1 MATVVDTDRP
11 RDLIGYGRRPPKV
24 KWPNGAKVAVNLV
37 INYEEGSE
45 HYERLGDRKTD
56 GLAELNWA
64 LPKEFRDYA
73 MEAVYEY
80 GSRAGVW
87 RLLNMFQEYG
97 IHMTFFACG
106 MALQKN
112 PEVGAA
118 IREFG
123 HEPCSHGYRWSEPWH
138 FKSREEEKE
147 QIDLAIQAIRETTGS
162 RPVGWYW
169 RYSSTPWTRDLLVE
183 DGGFLYD
190 SETYNDDLPYFTE
203 VLGKRHLVVPYSQTY
218 NDVKFIMAE
227 GAIGSPGQFADLLKR
242 GVDELHREGERG
254 YPKMMSVGLHSRW
267 TGQPARANAL
277 REFIE
282 HCLDKGDVWFARR
295 DEIAQ
300 WWIDHSDEW
309 ER

>member
-1 MATVVDTDRP
+1 MTTQEMDRP

-24 KWPNGAKVAVNLV
+24 VWPNGAKVAVNLV

-45 HYERLGDRKTD
+45 HYEHYGDRKTD

-64 LPKEFRDYA
+64 LSKEYRDFA

-87 RLLNMFQEYG
+87 RLLRMFDEYG
-97 IHMTFFACG
+97 IKITFFACG

-112 PEVGAA
+112 REVAAA
-118 IREFG
+118 IREYQ

-138 FKSREEEKE
+138 FTRDEEKE
-147 QIDLAIQAIRETTGS
+147 QIRLAVEAIEETTGS

-169 RYSSTPWTRDLLVE
+169 RYSSTPWTRELLVE
-183 DGGFLYD
+183 EGGFVYD
-190 SETYNDDLPYFTE
+190 SETYNDDLPYF
-203 VLGKRHLVVPYSQTY
+203 VDVKGKKHLVVPYSQTY
-218 NDVKFIMAE
+218 NDVRFVLSE
-227 GAIGSPGQFADLLKR
+227 GTYGAPADFAGYMKSAL
-242 GVDELHREGERG
+242 DELYREGERG
-254 YPKMMSVGLHSRW
+254 YPKMLSVGLHSRW
-267 TGQPARANAL
+267 TGQPGRAAAM
-277 REFIE
+277 RDFIE
-282 HCLDKGDVWFARR
+282 HAQAKGGVWFARR
-295 DEIAQ
+295 DEIAR

>member
-1 MATVVDTDRP
+1 MATLVDSTRP

-24 KWPNGAKVAVNLV
+24 AWPNGAKVAVNLV

-64 LPKEFRDYA
+64 LDRGHRDFA

-87 RLLNMFQEYG
+87 RLLRMFEEYG
-97 IHMTFFACG
+97 IRMTFFACG
-106 MALQKN
+106 AALQKN
-112 PEVGAA
+112 REVGAA
-118 IREFG
+118 IREYG

-138 FKSREEEKE
+138 FTRDEEKE
-147 QIDLAIQAIRETTGS
+147 QIRLAVEAIRDTTGS

-183 DGGFLYD
+183 EGGFIYD
-190 SETYNDDLPYFTE
+190 SETYNDDLPYFAE
-203 VLGKRHLVVPYSQTY
+203 VQGKRHLVVPYSQTY
-218 NDVKFIMAE
+218 NDVRFVLSE
-227 GAIGSPGQFADLLKR
+227 GSMGSPGEFADLLKR
-242 GVDELHREGERG
+242 AVDELHREGERG

-267 TGQPARANAL
+267 TGQPGRANAL

-282 HCLDKGDVWFARR
+282 HCLQTGDVWFARR
-295 DEIAQ
+295 DEIAR

>member
-1 MATVVDTDRP
+1 MASTAEVRP
-11 RDLIGYGRRPPKV
+11 RDLVGYGGHPPKV
-24 KWPNGAKVAVNLV
+24 VWPNNAKVAVNLV

-45 HYERLGDRKTD
+45 AYERLGDSHTD

-64 LPKEFRDYA
+64 YGKDHRDFS

-87 RLLNMFQEYG
+87 RLLNLFDEHN
-97 IHMTFFACG
+97 IKCTFFACG
-106 MALQKN
+106 MALELN
-112 PEVGAA
+112 PAVGAA
-118 IREFG
+118 IRERG
-123 HEPCSHGYRWSEPWH
+123 HEACSHGYRWSTPTD
-138 FKSREEEKE
+138 FKTREQEKE
-147 QIDLAIQAIRETTGS
+147 QIDLAIDAIRRTTGS

-183 DGGFLYD
+183 EGGFLYD
-190 SETYNDDLPYFTE
+190 SETYNDDLPYFAE
-203 VLGKRHLVVPYSQTY
+203 VRGKRHLVVPYSQTY
-218 NDVKFIMAE
+218 NDVKFVLAE
-227 GAIGSPGQFADLLKR
+227 GSVTPDSFSDMLCRA
-242 GVDELHREGERG
+242 VDELHREGERG

-267 TGQPARANAL
+267 TGQAGRTNAL

-282 HCLDKGDVWFARR
+282 HAVGKGGVWFARR
-295 DEIAQ
+295 DEIAR

>member
-1 MATVVDTDRP
+1 MATMLDSTRP

-24 KWPNGAKVAVNLV
+24 VWPNGAKVAVNLV

-64 LPKEFRDYA
+64 LSKEYRDFS

-87 RLLNMFQEYG
+87 RLLRMFEEYG
-97 IHMTFFACG
+97 IRMTFFACG
-106 MALQKN
+106 VALQKN

-118 IREFG
+118 IREYG

-138 FKSREEEKE
+138 FTREEEKE
-147 QIDLAIQAIRETTGS
+147 QIRLAVESIQEMAGS

-169 RYSSTPWTRDLLVE
+169 RYSSTPWTRDLLIE
-183 DGGFLYD
+183 EGGFIYD

-203 VLGKRHLVVPYSQTY
+203 VQGKRHLVVPYSQTY
-218 NDVKFIMAE
+218 NDVRFVLSE
-227 GAIGSPGQFADLLKR
+227 GSLGSPGEFADLLKR
-242 GVDELHREGERG
+242 AVDELHLEGDRG
-254 YPKMMSVGLHSRW
+254 YPKMMSIGLHSRW
-267 TGQPARANAL
+267 TGQPGRANAL

-282 HCLDKGDVWFARR
+282 HALKKGDVWFARR
-295 DEIAQ
+295 DEIAR
-300 WWIDHSDEW
+300 WWIDHSHEW
-309 ER
+309 EL

>member
-24 KWPNGAKVAVNLV
+24 IWPNNAKVAVNLV

-64 LPKEFRDYA
+64 LSKEYRDFS

-80 GSRAGVW
+80 GSRAGIW
-87 RLLNMFQEYG
+87 RLLRMFEEYH

-106 MALQKN
+106 VALQKN

-118 IREFG
+118 IREYG

-138 FKSREEEKE
+138 FTRDEEKE
-147 QIDLAIQAIRETTGS
+147 QIRLAVEAIRETTGS

-183 DGGFLYD
+183 EGGFIYD

-203 VLGKRHLVVPYSQTY
+203 VQGKRHLVVPYSQTY
-218 NDVKFIMAE
+218 NDVRFILSE
-227 GAIGSPGQFADLLKR
+227 GTFGAPNQFVDLLNR
-242 GVDELHREGERG
+242 ALDELHREGERG

-267 TGQPARANAL
+267 TGQPGRASGL

-282 HCLDKGDVWFARR
+282 HALDKGDVWFARR
-295 DEIAQ
+295 DEIAR

>member
-1 MATVVDTDRP
+1 MASQVEVRP
-11 RDLIGYGRRPPKV
+11 RDLVGYGGRPPKV
-24 KWPNGAKVAVNLV
+24 VWPNGAKVAVNLV

-45 HYERLGDRKTD
+45 AYGYYGDNHTD

-64 LPKEFRDYA
+64 YPDRRDFS

-87 RLLNMFQEYG
+87 RLLEMFDEYG
-97 IHMTFFACG
+97 IKMTFFACG
-106 MALQKN
+106 MALEKN
-112 PEVGAA
+112 PLVGEA
-118 IREFG
+118 IRERG
-123 HEPCSHGYRWSEPWH
+123 HEPCSHGYRWSRPED
-138 FKSREEEKE
+138 FKSRDEEKE
-147 QIDLAIQAIRETTGS
+147 EIRKAIDAIQRTTGS

-169 RYSSTPWTRDLLVE
+169 RYSSTPYTRDLLAE
-183 DGGFLYD
+183 EGGFLYD

-203 VLGKRHLVVPYSQTY
+203 VRGKKHLVIPYSQTY
-218 NDVKFIMAE
+218 NDVRFVLSE
-227 GAIGSPGQFADLLKR
+227 GSMTPATFADMLKR

-267 TGQPARANAL
+267 TGQAARASAL

-282 HCLDKGDVWFARR
+282 HALDKGDVWFARR
-295 DEIAQ
+295 DAIAR
-300 WWIDHSDEW
+300 WWIDHSQEW